1 MKSWTLASLV
11 FFGYALVLAFV
22 LPGLQQAARRRA
34 IVAALAGFALCLA
47 AHLTG
52 GSALL
57 QEWVMPAALLLTG
70 YWTSGQLFAAPM
82 PGIERAL
89 RRLDRTLGVDGAIGA
104 TPEWMRA
111 VLELAYASV
120 YVLVPV
126 ALLIRF
132 ATLPDANPEQFWF
145 VVLVTD
151 FICFGCLPWIQ
162 TRPPRAVSEQA
173 PWESG
178 IRRLNEQVLDRTSI
192 QHNTFPSGHAAE
204 ALASALLVAS
214 APWPLAAAVA
224 VIAVLVSAGA
234 VLGRYHYAADA
245 VAGWVV
251 AAAVWVALT

>member
-1 MKSWTLASLV
+1 MKSWILASVV
-11 FFGYALVLAFV
+11 FFGYALVLAPV
-22 LPGLQQAARRRA
+22 LPGLQRAARRRA
-34 IVAALAGFALCLA
+34 IFAALAGFALCLA

-89 RRLDRTLGVDGAIGA
+89 RWFDRTLGIDDAIGV
-104 TPEWMRA
+104 TPGWMRV

-132 ATLPDANPEQFWF
+132 ATLADANPEQFWF

-151 FICFGCLPWIQ
+151 FVCFACLPWIQ
-162 TRPPRAVSEQA
+162 TRPPRALSPQA
-173 PWESG
+173 PWQSG

-224 VIAVLVSAGA
+224 VAAVLVSAGA

-251 AAAVWVALT
+251 AAAVWAALT

>member
-1 MKSWTLASLV
+1 MKSWILASLV
-11 FFGYALVLAFV
+11 FFSYAIALAPV
-22 LPGLQQAARRRA
+22 LPGLQRSARRRT
-34 IVAALAGFALCLA
+34 VFAALAGFTLCLA
-47 AHLTG
+47 AGLTS

-57 QEWVMPAALLLTG
+57 QEWVMPAALLLTA

-82 PGIERAL
+82 PGIESAL
-89 RRLDRTLGVDGAIGA
+89 RRFDRTLGVEAAIGA
-104 TPEWMRA
+104 TPPWMRI
-111 VLELAYASV
+111 VFELAYVSV

-162 TRPPRAVSEQA
+162 TRPPRAISTEA
-173 PWESG
+173 PWQSG
-178 IRRLNEQVLDRTSI
+178 VRRLNEQVLDRTSI
-192 QHNTFPSGHAAE
+192 RHNTFPSGHAAE

-224 VIAVLVSAGA
+224 VAAVLVSAGA

-251 AAAVWVALT
+251 ALLVWGAVT

>member
-1 MKSWTLASLV
+1 MKSWIFASLV
-11 FFGYALVLAFV
+11 FFGYALALAPV

-104 TPEWMRA
+104 TPGWMRA

-120 YVLVPV
+120 YALVPV

-132 ATLPDANPEQFWF
+132 ATLPDANPEEFWF

-173 PWESG
+173 PWQSG

>member
-1 MKSWTLASLV
+1 MKSWILASLV
-11 FFGYALVLAFV
+11 FFAYALALAPV
-22 LPGLQQAARRRA
+22 LPGLRKAARRSA
-34 IVAALAGFALCLA
+34 ILGALAGFALCLA
-47 AHLTG
+47 AYLTS

-57 QEWVMPAALLLTG
+57 EEWVMPAALLLTG

-82 PGIERAL
+82 PGVERAF
-89 RRLDRTLGVDGAIGA
+89 RRFDEALGVDDAIGA
-104 TPEWMRA
+104 TPGWMRVA
-111 VLELAYASV
+111 LELAYASV

-132 ATLPDANPEQFWF
+132 ATLADADPEQFWF

-162 TRPPRAVSEQA
+162 TRPPRAVSAQA
-173 PWESG
+173 PWQSG
-178 IRRLNEQVLDRTSI
+178 MRRLNEQLLDRTSI

-224 VIAVLVSAGA
+224 VVAVLVSAGA

-251 AAAVWVALT
+251 AAVVWAVVM